1 MLLMRLASTGQ
12 VRFPFWIWEWPKIAS
27 KLTSPVGRGFMLGLG
42 LVMALAALKEI
53 WELVDIILIKFLH
66 DRERQ
71 R

>member
-1 MLLMRLASTGQ
+1 MRASLEA
-12 VRFPFWIWEWPKIAS
+12 RFPHWIWEYPRVAS
-27 KLTSPVGRGFMLGLG
+27 KMTGNIGRGFLVGLG

-53 WELVDIILIKFLH
+53 WELVDIILLKYLN